1 MARTDSDSWEITES
15 VGKTALVAAALRAA
29 ETESENPLISDP
41 FARVFLNV
49 AGDGGLN
56 WFAAAEVP
64 AEIAELAPDLK
75 PRMKGLVDYMAV
87 RTAFFDQSFL
97 DATRAGVRQV
107 AILAAG
113 LDSRSWRLPWPD
125 GITVYE
131 LDLPQVLEFKSRTLR
146 ENGARPTCN
155 LVNVPVDLRH
165 DWPAAL
171 QQAGFDTSA
180 PSAWSVEG
188 LLMFL
193 PAAAQEL
200 LFERVQELGAT
211 GSRIVVEAPGENYL
225 DDARATRRE
234 TMQRTRDLAAKLQ
247 LRGGMPD
254 FHDLWYFEEREDAA
268 NTLDRHGWD
277 VTVTP
282 AEEVMAG
289 YGRRPPQDIAPKNLF
304 VAAQWGLIAA
314 SA

>member
-125 GITVYE
+125 GVTVYE

-282 AEEVMAG
+282 AAEVMAG

-304 VAAQWGLIAA
+304 VAAQCGLIAA